1 MLLLPILRAILEGEG
16 VTPMEIRVLK
26 YFLLVAREEN
36 ITKAANLLHL
46 TQPTLSRQLMQLEE
60 ELGVQLFRQSKHHI
74 ILTEEGMLLRRRAEE
89 IVALAD
95 KTKDDLQHREE
106 QLSGTVAVGSGELRS
121 SRFLAQLLT
130 AFQTENP
137 LVSFAIYSGNS
148 DNIKERIERGLLDVG
163 LLQEPVDITKYS
175 FVRTP
180 GREQW
185 GILVRADSEL
195 AARESVS
202 PADLAAVPLILPER
216 EIVQNELL
224 NWFGPYAEGL
234 RITATGNLL
243 YNLAALARDSGSG
256 VLTLD
261 LNCTYEGLRFIPLA
275 PAMESNTV
283 LVWKKTQTFSA
294 AASALIE
301 FSKKYI
307 SSIK

>member
-1 MLLLPILRAILEGEG
+1 M
-16 VTPMEIRVLK
+16 LK

-60 ELGVQLFRQSKHHI
+60 ELGVQLFRRSKHRI

-95 KTKDDLQHREE
+95 KTKDDLQRREE
-106 QLSGTVAVGSGELRS
+106 QLSGAVAVGSGELQS

-130 AFQTENP
+130 AFQEKNP

-163 LLQEPVDITKYS
+163 LLQEPVDITKYR

-185 GILVRADSEL
+185 GVLVREDSEL
-195 AARESVS
+195 ASRERVG

-216 EIVQNELL
+216 ETVQNELL
-224 NWFGPYAEGL
+224 NWFGPYAERL
-234 RITATGNLL
+234 HVTATGNLL
-243 YNLAALARDSGSG
+243 YNLASLARDSGSG
-256 VLTLD
+256 VLTLNLD
-261 LNCTYEGLRFIPLA
+261 CTYPGLRFVPLD
-275 PAMESNTV
+275 PALESNTV
-283 LVWKKTQTFSA
+283 LVWKKAQTFSA
-294 AASALIE
+294 AAAAFLT
-301 FSKKYI
+301 FSEKYI
-307 SSIK
+307 SEYNIWSF

>member
-1 MLLLPILRAILEGEG
+1 
-16 VTPMEIRVLK
+16 MEIRVLK

-60 ELGVQLFRQSKHHI
+60 ELGVQLFRRSKHRI

-106 QLSGTVAVGSGELRS
+106 QLTGNVAVGSGELQS
-121 SRFLAQLLT
+121 SSFLTQLLT
-130 AFQTENP
+130 AFQEKNP
-137 LVSFAIYSGNS
+137 LVSFTIYSGNS

-163 LLQEPVDITKYS
+163 LLQEPVDISKYS

-180 GREQW
+180 CREQW
-185 GILVRADSEL
+185 GVLVREDSEL
-195 AARESVS
+195 ASRERVS
-202 PADLAAVPLILPER
+202 PADLASVPLILPER

-243 YNLAALARDSGSG
+243 YNLASLARASGGS
-256 VLTLD
+256 VLTLNLD
-261 LNCTYEGLRFIPLA
+261 CTYEGLRFTPLS
-275 PAMESNTV
+275 PPLESNTV

-294 AASALIE
+294 AAAALIE
-301 FSKKYI
+301 FSEKYI
-307 SSIK
+307 SGMK

>member
-1 MLLLPILRAILEGEG
+1 
-16 VTPMEIRVLK
+16 MEIRVLK

-60 ELGVQLFRQSKHHI
+60 ELGVQLFRRSKHRI

-95 KTKDDLQHREE
+95 KTRDDLQRRGE

-121 SRFLAQLLT
+121 SRFLTQLLT
-130 AFQTENP
+130 AFQRENP
-137 LVSFAIYSGNS
+137 LVSFSIYSGNA
-148 DNIKERIERGLLDVG
+148 DNIKERIERGLLDIG
-163 LLQEPVDITKYS
+163 LLQEPVDIAKYS

-185 GILVRADSEL
+185 GVLVREDSEL
-195 AARESVS
+195 ASRKSVS

-234 RITATGNLL
+234 RVTATGNLL
-243 YNLAALARDSGSG
+243 YNLASLVRAGGSS
-256 VLTLD
+256 VLTLALD
-261 LNCTYEGLRFIPLA
+261 CSYEGLRFLPLS
-275 PAMESNTV
+275 PALESNTV
-283 LVWKKTQTFSA
+283 LVWKKAQTFSA
-294 AASALIE
+294 AAAALIQ
-301 FSKKYI
+301 FSEKYI
-307 SSIK
+307 SRMK

>member
-1 MLLLPILRAILEGEG
+1 
-16 VTPMEIRVLK
+16 MEIRVLK

-46 TQPTLSRQLMQLEE
+46 TQPTLSRQLMQLQE
-60 ELGVQLFRQSKHHI
+60 ELGVQLFRRSKHHI

>member
-1 MLLLPILRAILEGEG
+1 
-16 VTPMEIRVLK
+16 MEIRVLK

-60 ELGVQLFRQSKHHI
+60 ELGVQLFRRSKHRI

-95 KTKDDLQHREE
+95 KTRDDLQRRGE
-106 QLSGTVAVGSGELRS
+106 QISGTVAVGSGELRS
-121 SRFLAQLLT
+121 SRFLTQLLT
-130 AFQTENP
+130 AFQRENP
-137 LVSFAIYSGNS
+137 LVSFTIYSGNS
-148 DNIKERIERGLLDVG
+148 DNIKERIERGLLDIG
-163 LLQEPVDITKYS
+163 LLQEPVDIAKYS

-185 GILVRADSEL
+185 GVLVREDSEL
-195 AARESVS
+195 ASRKSVS

-234 RITATGNLL
+234 RVTATGNLL
-243 YNLAALARDSGSG
+243 YNLASLVRAGGSS
-256 VLTLD
+256 VLTLALD
-261 LNCTYEGLRFIPLA
+261 CSYEGLRFLPLS
-275 PAMESNTV
+275 PALESNTV
-283 LVWKKTQTFSA
+283 LVWKKAQTFSA
-294 AASALIE
+294 AAAALIQ
-301 FSKKYI
+301 FSEKYI
-307 SSIK
+307 SRMK

>member
-1 MLLLPILRAILEGEG
+1 
-16 VTPMEIRVLK
+16 MEIRVLK

-46 TQPTLSRQLMQLEE
+46 TQPTLSRQLIQLEE
-60 ELGVQLFRQSKHHI
+60 ELGVQLFRRSKHRI

-95 KTKDDLQHREE
+95 KTKEDLQHREE
-106 QLSGTVAVGSGELRS
+106 QLSGTVAIGSGDLRS

-130 AFQTENP
+130 AFQKENP
-137 LVSFAIYSGNS
+137 LVRFALYSGNA

-180 GREQW
+180 CREQC
-185 GILVRADSEL
+185 GVLVRGDSEL
-195 AARESVS
+195 ASKESVS
-202 PADLAAVPLILPER
+202 PEELAAVPLILPER
-216 EIVQNELL
+216 EIIQNELL

-243 YNLAALARDSGSG
+243 YNLASLARASGGS
-256 VLTLD
+256 VLTLNLD
-261 LNCTYEGLRFIPLA
+261 CKYEGLRFVPLS
-275 PAMESNTV
+275 PPLESNTV
-283 LVWKKTQTFSA
+283 LVWKKTQAFSA
-294 AASALIE
+294 AAAALIE
-301 FSKKYI
+301 FSEKYI
-307 SSIK
+307 SGME

>member
-1 MLLLPILRAILEGEG
+1 
-16 VTPMEIRVLK
+16 MEIRVLK

-60 ELGVQLFRQSKHHI
+60 ELGVQLFRRSKHHI

-180 GREQW
+180 GGEQW

-261 LNCTYEGLRFIPLA
+261 LDCTYEGLRFIPLA

>member
-1 MLLLPILRAILEGEG
+1 
-16 VTPMEIRVLK
+16 MEIRVLK

-60 ELGVQLFRQSKHHI
+60 ELGVQLFRRSKHRI

-106 QLSGTVAVGSGELRS
+106 QLTGNVAVGSGELQS
-121 SRFLAQLLT
+121 SSFLTQLLT
-130 AFQTENP
+130 AFQEKNP
-137 LVSFAIYSGNS
+137 LVSFTIYSGNS

-163 LLQEPVDITKYS
+163 LLQEPVDITRYR

-180 GREQW
+180 VRERW
-185 GILVRADSEL
+185 GVLVREDSVS
-195 AARESVS
+195 ATKQSVS
-202 PADLAAVPLILPER
+202 PAELADMPLILPER
-216 EIVQNELL
+216 ESIQNELL

-243 YNLAALARDSGSG
+243 YNLASLARASGGS
-256 VLTLD
+256 VLTLNLD
-261 LNCTYEGLRFIPLA
+261 CTYEGLRFIPLS
-275 PAMESNTV
+275 PPLESNTV

-294 AASALIE
+294 AAAALIE
-301 FSKKYI
+301 FSEKYI
-307 SSIK
+307 SGMEQNLI

>member
-1 MLLLPILRAILEGEG
+1 
-16 VTPMEIRVLK
+16 MEIRVLK

-36 ITKAANLLHL
+36 ITRAANLLHL

-60 ELGVQLFRQSKHHI
+60 ELGVQLFRRSKHHI

-95 KTKDDLQHREE
+95 KTKDDLLHREE
-106 QLSGTVAVGSGELRS
+106 QLEGTVAVGSGELQS
-121 SRFLAQLLT
+121 SRFLTQLLT
-130 AFQTENP
+130 AFQEKNP
-137 LVSFAIYSGNS
+137 LVRLTIYSGNS

-185 GILVRADSEL
+185 GVLVRKDSQL
-195 AARESVS
+195 AAKKSVS
-202 PADLAAVPLILPER
+202 PAELAAVPLILPER
-216 EIVQNELL
+216 ESIQNELL

-243 YNLAALARDSGSG
+243 YNLASLARAGGSS
-256 VLTLD
+256 VLTLNLD
-261 LNCTYEGLRFIPLA
+261 CNYEGLCFIPLS
-275 PAMESNTV
+275 PAVESNTV

-294 AASALIE
+294 AAAALIE
-301 FSKKYI
+301 FSEKYI
-307 SSIK
+307 SGIE

>member
-1 MLLLPILRAILEGEG
+1 M
-16 VTPMEIRVLK
+16 
-26 YFLLVAREEN
+26 
-36 ITKAANLLHL
+36 
-46 TQPTLSRQLMQLEE
+46 
-60 ELGVQLFRQSKHHI
+60 
-74 ILTEEGMLLRRRAEE
+74 
-89 IVALAD
+89 
-95 KTKDDLQHREE
+95 
-106 QLSGTVAVGSGELRS
+106 
-121 SRFLAQLLT
+121 
-130 AFQTENP
+130 
-137 LVSFAIYSGNS
+137 
-148 DNIKERIERGLLDVG
+148 G

-180 GREQW
+180 GGEQW

-261 LNCTYEGLRFIPLA
+261 LDCTYEGLRFIP
-275 PAMESNTV
+275 PGPRHG
-283 LVWKKTQTFSA
+283 
-294 AASALIE
+294 I
-301 FSKKYI
+301 
-307 SSIK
+307 

>member
-1 MLLLPILRAILEGEG
+1 
-16 VTPMEIRVLK
+16 MEIRVLK

-60 ELGVQLFRQSKHHI
+60 ELGVQLFRRSKHRI

-95 KTKDDLQHREE
+95 KTRDDLQRRGE
-106 QLSGTVAVGSGELRS
+106 QLSGTVAVGSGELQS
-121 SRFLAQLLT
+121 SRFLTQLLT
-130 AFQTENP
+130 AFQRENP
-137 LVSFAIYSGNS
+137 LVSFSIYSGNS
-148 DNIKERIERGLLDVG
+148 DNIKERIERGLLDIG
-163 LLQEPVDITKYS
+163 LLQEPVDIAKYS

-185 GILVRADSEL
+185 GVLVREDSEL
-195 AARESVS
+195 ASRKSVS

-234 RITATGNLL
+234 RVTATGNLL
-243 YNLAALARDSGSG
+243 YNLASLVRAGGSS
-256 VLTLD
+256 VLTLALD
-261 LNCTYEGLRFIPLA
+261 CSYEGLRFLPLS
-275 PAMESNTV
+275 PALESNTV
-283 LVWKKTQTFSA
+283 LVWKKAQTFSA
-294 AASALIE
+294 AAAALIQ
-301 FSKKYI
+301 FSEKYI
-307 SSIK
+307 SCMK

>member
-1 MLLLPILRAILEGEG
+1 
-16 VTPMEIRVLK
+16 MEIRVLK

-60 ELGVQLFRQSKHHI
+60 ELGVQLFRRSKHHI

-243 YNLAALARDSGSG
+243 YNLVALARDSGSG

-261 LNCTYEGLRFIPLA
+261 LDCTYEGLRFIPLA

>member
-1 MLLLPILRAILEGEG
+1 
-16 VTPMEIRVLK
+16 MEIRVLK

-60 ELGVQLFRQSKHHI
+60 ELGVQLFRRSKHRI

-95 KTKDDLQHREE
+95 KTKDDLQRREE
-106 QLSGTVAVGSGELRS
+106 QLSGAVAVGSGELQS

-130 AFQTENP
+130 AFQEKNP

-163 LLQEPVDITKYS
+163 LLQEPVDISKYS

-180 GREQW
+180 CREQW
-185 GILVRADSEL
+185 GVLVREDSEL
-195 AARESVS
+195 ASRERVS
-202 PADLAAVPLILPER
+202 PADLASVPLILPER

-243 YNLAALARDSGSG
+243 YNLASLARASGGS
-256 VLTLD
+256 VLTLNLD
-261 LNCTYEGLRFIPLA
+261 CTYEGLRFTPLS
-275 PAMESNTV
+275 PPLESNTV

-294 AASALIE
+294 AAAALIE
-301 FSKKYI
+301 FSEKYI
-307 SSIK
+307 SGME

>member
-1 MLLLPILRAILEGEG
+1 
-16 VTPMEIRVLK
+16 MEIRVLK

-46 TQPTLSRQLMQLEE
+46 TQPTLSRQLMQLEA
-60 ELGVQLFRQSKHHI
+60 ELGVQLFRRSKHHI

-95 KTKDDLQHREE
+95 KTKEDLQHREE
-106 QLSGTVAVGSGELRS
+106 QLTGTIAVGSGELQS
-121 SRFLAQLLT
+121 SRFLTQLLT
-130 AFQTENP
+130 AFQAKNP

-163 LLQEPVDITKYS
+163 LLQEPVDISKYS

-180 GREQW
+180 CREQW
-185 GILVRADSEL
+185 GVLIRDDSEL
-195 AARESVS
+195 ASKERVS
-202 PADLAAVPLILPER
+202 PAELATVPLILPER
-216 EIVQNELL
+216 ESIQNELL

-243 YNLAALARDSGSG
+243 YNLASLARASGSC

-261 LNCTYEGLRFIPLA
+261 LDCKYDGLRFIPLS
-275 PAMESNTV
+275 PPLGSHTV

-294 AASALIE
+294 AATAMIE
-301 FSKKYI
+301 FSQTYI
-307 SSIK
+307 SCIK

>member
-1 MLLLPILRAILEGEG
+1 
-16 VTPMEIRVLK
+16 MEIRVLK

-60 ELGVQLFRQSKHHI
+60 ELGVQLFRRSKHRI

-95 KTKDDLQHREE
+95 KTKEDLQHREE
-106 QLSGTVAVGSGELRS
+106 QLSGTVAIGSGELRS

-130 AFQTENP
+130 GFQKENP
-137 LVSFAIYSGNS
+137 LVRFALYSGNA

-180 GREQW
+180 CREQW
-185 GILVRADSEL
+185 GVLVREDSEL
-195 AARESVS
+195 ASRERVS

-216 EIVQNELL
+216 EIVQNELF

-243 YNLAALARDSGSG
+243 YNMAALARDSGSG
-256 VLTLD
+256 VLTLGLD
-261 LNCTYEGLRFIPLA
+261 CVYEGLRFVPLD

-294 AASALIE
+294 AAAALIR
-301 FSKKYI
+301 FSEKYI
-307 SSIK
+307 SCME

>member
-1 MLLLPILRAILEGEG
+1 
-16 VTPMEIRVLK
+16 MEIRVLK

-60 ELGVQLFRQSKHHI
+60 ELGVQLFRRSKHRI

-95 KTKDDLQHREE
+95 KTRDDLQRRGE
-106 QLSGTVAVGSGELRS
+106 QLSGTVAVGSGELQS
-121 SRFLAQLLT
+121 SRFLTQLLT
-130 AFQTENP
+130 AFQRENP
-137 LVSFAIYSGNS
+137 LVSFSIYSGNS
-148 DNIKERIERGLLDVG
+148 DNIKERIERGLLDIG
-163 LLQEPVDITKYS
+163 LLQEPVDIAKYS

-185 GILVRADSEL
+185 GVLVREDSEL
-195 AARESVS
+195 ASRKSVS

-234 RITATGNLL
+234 RVTATGNLL
-243 YNLAALARDSGSG
+243 YNLASLVRAGGSS
-256 VLTLD
+256 VLTLALD
-261 LNCTYEGLRFIPLA
+261 CSYEGLRFLPLS
-275 PAMESNTV
+275 PALESNTV
-283 LVWKKTQTFSA
+283 LVWKKAQTFSA
-294 AASALIE
+294 AAAALIQ
-301 FSKKYI
+301 FSEKYI
-307 SSIK
+307 SRMK

>member
-1 MLLLPILRAILEGEG
+1 
-16 VTPMEIRVLK
+16 MEIRVLK

-60 ELGVQLFRQSKHHI
+60 ELGVQLFRRSKHRI

-95 KTKDDLQHREE
+95 KTRDDLQRRGE
-106 QLSGTVAVGSGELRS
+106 QLSGTIAVGSGELRS
-121 SRFLAQLLT
+121 SRFLTQLLT
-130 AFQTENP
+130 AFQRENP
-137 LVSFAIYSGNS
+137 LVSFSIYSGNS
-148 DNIKERIERGLLDVG
+148 DNIKERIERGLLDIG
-163 LLQEPVDITKYS
+163 LLQEPVDIAKYS

-185 GILVRADSEL
+185 GVLVREDSEL
-195 AARESVS
+195 ASRKSVS

-234 RITATGNLL
+234 RVTATGNLL
-243 YNLAALARDSGSG
+243 YNLASLVRAGGSS
-256 VLTLD
+256 VLTLALD
-261 LNCTYEGLRFIPLA
+261 CSYEGLRFLPLS
-275 PAMESNTV
+275 PALESNTV
-283 LVWKKTQTFSA
+283 LVWKKAQTFSA
-294 AASALIE
+294 AAAALIQ
-301 FSKKYI
+301 FSEKYI
-307 SSIK
+307 SRMK

>member
-1 MLLLPILRAILEGEG
+1 
-16 VTPMEIRVLK
+16 MEIRVLK

-60 ELGVQLFRQSKHHI
+60 ELGVQLFRRSKHHI

-95 KTKDDLQHREE
+95 NTKDDLQHREE

-294 AASALIE
+294 VAAALIE

>member
-1 MLLLPILRAILEGEG
+1 
-16 VTPMEIRVLK
+16 MEIRVLK

-60 ELGVQLFRQSKHHI
+60 ELGVQLFRRSKHRI

-95 KTKDDLQHREE
+95 KTRDDLQRRGE
-106 QLSGTVAVGSGELRS
+106 QLSGTVAVGSGELQS
-121 SRFLAQLLT
+121 SRFLTQLLT
-130 AFQTENP
+130 AFQRENP
-137 LVSFAIYSGNS
+137 LVSFSIYSGNS
-148 DNIKERIERGLLDVG
+148 DNIKERIERGLLDIG
-163 LLQEPVDITKYS
+163 LLQEPVDIAKYS

-185 GILVRADSEL
+185 GVLVREDSEL
-195 AARESVS
+195 ASRKSVS

-234 RITATGNLL
+234 RVTATGNLL
-243 YNLAALARDSGSG
+243 YNLASLVRAGGSS
-256 VLTLD
+256 VLTLALD
-261 LNCTYEGLRFIPLA
+261 CSYEGLRFLPFS
-275 PAMESNTV
+275 PALESNTV
-283 LVWKKTQTFSA
+283 LVWKKAQTFSA
-294 AASALIE
+294 AAAALIQ
-301 FSKKYI
+301 FSEKYI
-307 SSIK
+307 SRMK